1 MADSVAGPRVV
12 WPHYS
17 KNNIMQ
23 ADKRNPSDALGKDQF
38 LSILVAQ
45 LRNQDPMQPMQ
56 DRDFIA
62 QMAQFTAVEQQ
73 MNMANELALLRQSIG
88 SASSII
94 GKSIQWQE
102 FDEEGDVVTLGG
114 TVDAVLSKDGLL
126 YAKVGDKEVAMDY
139 VISISDNP
147 LNPEE
152 PGEPDPDE
160 PDTGDPGEVDPENP
174 GDSSGT
180 GNSGEDGG
188 TPGEGE
194 GG

>member
-1 MADSVAGPRVV
+1 MADSVVGPRVV

-17 KNNIMQ
+17 KDNIMQ
-23 ADKRNPSDALGKDQF
+23 ADKRKPSDALGKDQF

-94 GKSIQWQE
+94 GKSIQWHEYDGQGE
-102 FDEEGDVVTLGG
+102 VVTLSG

-126 YAKVGDKEVAMDY
+126 YAKVGDEEVAMDY
-139 VISISDNP
+139 VISISDDP
-147 LNPEE
+147 LDTEE
-152 PGEPDPDE
+152 PGEPE
-160 PDTGDPGEVDPENP
+160 PEEPGTEEPGEVDPENP

-180 GNSGEDGG
+180 GNSGDNGG

-194 GG
+194 GA